1 MAQQII
7 TIDGGSGQPKQ
18 TLGGPNKGKQYWTVI
33 GTDGNWYSLY
43 YDGPKPQKGQEFNC
57 MVNSREYNGKT
68 YHDAHIITAPPQP
81 FANPAPQLAPKPPQ
95 AQPEPQSAP
104 TATPALSNGKIK
116 WDEWLQ
122 IADAASQ
129 LAHRLEPDR
138 LPLNGDAGLSTAT
151 ARIAFV
157 NTTLIA
163 FSNGKLEL
171 PTEAGPVST
180 AGAYDDPDEIPF

>member
-1 MAQQII
+1 MNLVVDAV
-7 TIDGGSGQPKQ
+7 TKESKQ
-18 TLGGPNKGKQYWTVI
+18 FGNTEIWGIKA
-33 GTDGNWYSLY
+33 TDGNWY
-43 YDGPKPQKGQEFNC
+43 DFHGGFKPSKGQSLNC
-57 MVNSREYNGKT
+57 KVWPVKGKNGKD
-68 YHDAHIITAPPQP
+68 YMHADLIPEHPQQ
-81 FANPAPQLAPKPPQ
+81 AQQ
-95 AQPEPQSAP
+95 AQPAQQPKPAAQPYSNGNPPQQG
-104 TATPALSNGKIK
+104 ATGIAFGMPPPSNGKIK
-116 WDEWLQ
+116 WDEWTE

-180 AGAYDDPDEIPF
+180 AGAYDDPDDIPF